1 MNFLQNLQNKPHKWK
16 KKFAITLTGIIVFI
30 IFAFWVG
37 GILPKE
43 IDKVTQNNSVAST
56 SVIQDINEPLVLL
69 GTKLADYVVELR
81 DIFKKASPTAST
93 TSSGTD
99 LVQ

>member
-16 KKFAITLTGIIVFI
+16 KKFAFTLTGIIVFI
-30 IFAFWVG
+30 IFAFWAG
-37 GILPKE
+37 GILPQE
-43 IDKVTQNNSVAST
+43 IDKATQNNSVAST

-69 GTKLADYVVELR
+69 GSRLAEYVDELR

-93 TSSGTD
+93 TSSSTD